1 MNSRTKLLFCGV
13 GLLVVLVLLFA
24 VLKAPPDGK
33 ERDELSQFVGRFHPL
48 AVHLPIAL
56 VLLVAVFECAGLSP
70 SGKHLQTSAGFVL
83 ALAAASALV
92 AVFLGWMLGRSGG
105 YEGGLVTRHMWGG
118 VSLAAALILC
128 CAIRGWNTKLY
139 GIALFATVGLLA
151 WTSDQGG
158 KLTHGDG
165 FLTEHMPGKLRAL
178 FGVAP
183 PAKRQVAASGE
194 VSNTTNL
201 SASSVSAP
209 AAASVAFFA
218 SRVAPIF
225 DDKCVQCHG
234 PEKKK
239 GKLRLDSF
247 VYVMRGGKDGAVV
260 KPGDAKNS
268 ELYRR
273 VTLPRDN
280 KDAMPAEG
288 KPGLTGAEIKV
299 IEFWITSG
307 AAENLAAEKVSAAP
321 PPPPALLIL
330 PPLAADYR
338 PRANRIAAL
347 ETQLGVRLI
356 PRSQNPRDGLILRTV
371 SAPER
376 CDDSVLAALKPVAD
390 LLVDAELART
400 KITDEGMKTLGSFT
414 NLRSLDLSHT
424 TVTSRGLASLAN
436 LGKLESLNLTATDV
450 DDQGVLPFRRK
461 PGLRHLYL
469 FGTKC
474 SDKDSGKG
482 TVPEDGA
489 RKKSKGKDKSGVDSL
504 D

>member
-1 MNSRTKLLFCGV
+1 MSSRSKMLLCSV
-13 GLLVVLVLLFA
+13 GALLTLLLLFA
-24 VLKAPPDGK
+24 ALKAPPDGV
-33 ERDELSQFVGRFHPL
+33 ERGEFSQFVGRFHPL

-56 VLLVAVFECAGLSP
+56 VLLATVLECAGLFRA
-70 SGKHLQTSAGFVL
+70 GKHLQASAGFVL
-83 ALAAASALV
+83 ALASASAIA
-92 AVFLGWMLGRSGG
+92 AVFLGWLLGRNGG
-105 YEGGLVTRHMWGG
+105 YEGGLVLQHMWGG
-118 VSLAAALILC
+118 ILLAAALVIC
-128 CAIRGWNTKLY
+128 CAIRGWNAKLY
-139 GIALFATVGLLA
+139 GVALFATVCLMA

-158 KLTHGDG
+158 KLTHGEG
-165 FLTEHMPGKLRAL
+165 FLTEHMPGRLRSL
-178 FGVAP
+178 LGVAP
-183 PAKRQVAASGE
+183 PPKRRVAA
-194 VSNTTNL
+194 NTAL
-201 SASSVSAP
+201 SATADPSVANASAP

-247 VYVMRGGKDGAVV
+247 EYVMRGGKDGVVV

-280 KDAMPAEG
+280 EDAMPAEG
-288 KPGLTGAEIKV
+288 KPGLTSDELKV

-321 PPPPALLIL
+321 PPPPAPKVL

-338 PRANRIAAL
+338 PRTSQIAAL

-356 PRSQNPRDGLILRTV
+356 PRSQNPRDGLTLRTV
-371 SAPER
+371 GAPQR
-376 CDDSVLAALKPVAD
+376 CDDGALAALKPVAD
-390 LLVDAELART
+390 LIVDAELART
-400 KITDEGMKTLGSFT
+400 KVTDKGLKTLAGFA

-424 TVTSRGLASLAN
+424 AVTSRGLPSLTN
-436 LGKLESLNLTATDV
+436 LSKLESLNLTATDV
-450 DDQGVLPFRRK
+450 DDEGVLPFRRK

-469 FGTKC
+469 FATKC
-474 SDKDSGKG
+474 SQDAN
-482 TVPEDGA
+482 PADGA
-489 RKKSKGKDKSGVDSL
+489 AGR
-504 D
+504 